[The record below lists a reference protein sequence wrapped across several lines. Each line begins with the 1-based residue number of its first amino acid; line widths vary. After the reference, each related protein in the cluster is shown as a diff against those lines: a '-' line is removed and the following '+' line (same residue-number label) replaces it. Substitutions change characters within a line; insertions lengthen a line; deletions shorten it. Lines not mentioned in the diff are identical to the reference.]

1 MSTPTRVAL
10 IGLDC
15 ATPALVFDRFAED
28 MPALTKL
35 REASLWGPLRSTI
48 PAITVPAWSCMLSG
62 RTPGEIG
69 VYGFRNRADR
79 TYDGL
84 SIATSRSVRA
94 PRLWDLLTADRR
106 ASVLLGV
113 PGTYPPPAIRGCVV
127 GDFLAPS
134 TDAAFTYPRW
144 VGDEISD
151 VAGDYILDVFDFR
164 TEDKARIAQQ
174 VSDMTE
180 QRFSLA
186 QHFATSQP
194 WDFFAMV
201 DMGPD
206 RLHHGFWKYCDPDHP
221 RHEPGNPYESVF
233 RQYYRALDRHLASLL
248 SSFDDDTAV
257 LVVSDHGAQPM
268 VGGFCLSEWLVS
280 EGLLVLSEQP
290 TQRTPLAEAR
300 IDWSRTTAWGEGGY
314 YGRIFLNVAGREP
327 LGTISH
333 HEYEDVRQKIIDK
346 LEELPDHEG
355 RPMRN
360 RAFRPEEI
368 YPEVNGVAPDL
379 IVYFGE
385 LRWRAIGTLGLGHG
399 FYTFENDTGPDDAN
413 HSELGIFALS
423 GDGLPTGFRDDLSIF
438 DVAPTLQSVLGLSPP
453 PGQRGRALA

>member
-1 MSTPTRVAL
+1 MSTPARVAL

-28 MPALTKL
+28 MPTLTKL

-106 ASVLLGV
+106 TSVLLGV

-186 QHFATSQP
+186 RHFATSQP

-201 DMGPD
+201 NMGPD

-221 RHEPGNPYESVF
+221 RHEPGNAYESVF

-290 TQRTPLAEAR
+290 AQRTPVAEAR
-300 IDWSRTTAWGEGGY
+300 IDWSQTTAWGEGGY

-360 RAFRPEEI
+360 RAFRPEDI

>member
-1 MSTPTRVAL
+1 
-10 IGLDC
+10 
-15 ATPALVFDRFAED
+15 
-28 MPALTKL
+28 
-35 REASLWGPLRSTI
+35 
-48 PAITVPAWSCMLSG
+48 MLSG

-79 TYDGL
+79 SYSGL
-84 SIATSRSVRA
+84 SVATSRSVRV

-106 ASVLLGV
+106 ASLLLGV
-113 PGTYPPPAIRGCVV
+113 PGTYPPPVIRGCVV

-134 TDAAFTYPRW
+134 TNAHFTYPRW
-144 VGDEISD
+144 VADDISQIVDE
-151 VAGDYILDVFDFR
+151 YILDVFNFR
-164 TEDKARIAQQ
+164 TEEKSRIAQQ
-174 VSDMTE
+174 ILDMTE
-180 QRFSLA
+180 QRFTLA
-186 QHFATSQP
+186 RHFVTSQP

-206 RLHHGFWKYCDPDHP
+206 RLHHGFWRYCDPDHP
-221 RHEPGNPYESVF
+221 LHEPGNSYESVF
-233 RQYYRALDRHLASLL
+233 REYYRALDKHLASLL

-280 EGLLVLSEQP
+280 EGLLVLSEEP
-290 TQRTPLAEAR
+290 SGRTPVAEAK
-300 IDWSRTTAWGEGGY
+300 IDWSRTTAWGDGGY

-327 LGTISH
+327 LGTISQR
-333 HEYEDVRQKIIDK
+333 EYEDVRQEIIDK
-346 LEELPDHEG
+346 LEGLPDHEG
-355 RPMRN
+355 RPMGN

-379 IVYFGE
+379 IVYFGD

-413 HSELGIFALS
+413 HSEFGIFSLS
-423 GDGLPTGFRDDLSIF
+423 GDGLPTGFRGDLSIF

-453 PGQRGRALA
+453 PGQGGRALA